1 MPAIHAALTTAA
13 TAATG
18 HASLRRRRTRR
29 RPRRNAAPRPSMR
42 RVVTGN
48 AWPSQI
54 QAFIQNG
61 KTNDM
66 SLIG

>member
-1 MPAIHAALTTAA
+1 
-13 TAATG
+13 
-18 HASLRRRRTRR
+18 
-29 RPRRNAAPRPSMR
+29 MR

-66 SLIG
+66 SLIA